1 MSTRIG
7 RPLRLAIIGLAAV
20 AVVVVVIRVGTSD
33 SDVVPAT
40 GAALEQSS
48 VSTGPAKVEE
58 RGAARKQ
65 SIVPAEQAAR
75 PTEGI
80 DPAVSRQHDLLS
92 QEAAEPVSVEPDPD
106 FQTALSRSFISTNGW
121 RTDFSRHTVPFGEI
135 VSGGPQPDG
144 IPPLDS
150 PTFVDTTVAATWLGE
165 REPVIALEIDGDVRA
180 YPLQILI
187 WHEIV
192 NDVVGGEPVTVTFCP
207 LCNAAIVFERTL
219 DGVVYD
225 FGTSGYLRHSDLI
238 MWDRQTHSW
247 WQQFTGEGIIGDL
260 AGRRLTF
267 VPAPIVS
274 FSDFESANPDGLET
288 ISKSFWGSPESRHVG
303 IWSR

>member
-1 MSTRIG
+1 MSNRIG
-7 RPLRLAIIGLAAV
+7 RQWLLAIIGLAVV
-20 AVVVVVIRVGTSD
+20 AMVIVVISVGTSD

-40 GAALEQSS
+40 GAALERSS
-48 VSTGPAKVEE
+48 VSTGPTKAAVREE
-58 RGAARKQ
+58 GTPNGSEAAPAAQ
-65 SIVPAEQAAR
+65 PAE
-75 PTEGI
+75 GV
-80 DPAVSRQHDLLS
+80 DPAVTRQHDLLS

-106 FQTALSRSFISTNGW
+106 FQTALSRSFISTRGW
-121 RTDFSRHTVPFGEI
+121 RTDFSRHTVPFDEFI
-135 VSGGPQPDG
+135 SGGPPPDG

-274 FSDFESANPDGLET
+274 FSDFESANPDGLGI
-288 ISKSFWGSPESRHVG
+288 ISKY
-303 IWSR
+303 